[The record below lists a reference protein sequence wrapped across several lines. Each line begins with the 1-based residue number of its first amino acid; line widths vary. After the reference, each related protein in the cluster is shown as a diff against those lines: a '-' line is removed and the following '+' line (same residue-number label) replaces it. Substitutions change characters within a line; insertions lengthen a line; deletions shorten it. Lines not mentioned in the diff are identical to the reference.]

1 MRILTIA
8 SLFPNSTD
16 PTHGIFVYQRV
27 IHMARLEGNEAK
39 VVAPLAY
46 FPRWVKLKR
55 WEAAGQVPAE
65 EEFGGLTVYH
75 PRYFLLP
82 KISMLWQGLSVFLRC
97 LPSVRAIHRKW
108 KIDCVDAHYVY
119 PDGFAAVLL
128 GKYLGVPVIVSA
140 RGSDINLLP
149 TFRTVRSMIRWTLEQ
164 AAAVVSVSA
173 ALKDVMV
180 GLGIDGRKIHVVPN
194 GVDPARFQS
203 ISTAEARRS
212 LGLQENGPVI
222 VIVGSLIPSKGHEL
236 VIRGLA
242 RMRRENAGAELYI
255 LGDGPFRGFLEKLVE
270 ELNLRDAVHFL
281 GKRPNEE
288 LPVWFSAATVSC
300 LASSREGWPNVVTES
315 LACGTPVVATG
326 VGGVPEIL
334 HSEGLGILVEQTV
347 DSVADG
353 LQRALAKKWDRAAI
367 SSQTRART
375 WQQVAEELQTI
386 FKAQVARFEAG
397 PDKTTRPDLQNAS

>member
-1 MRILTIA
+1 MTIA

-16 PTHGIFVYQRV
+16 STHGIFVYQRV
-27 IHMARLEGNEAK
+27 IHMARLERNEAK
-39 VVAPLAY
+39 VVAPLPY
-46 FPRWVKLKR
+46 FPRWLKLKR
-55 WEAAGQVPAE
+55 WRATAQVPAE

-97 LPSVRAIHRKW
+97 LPRVRAIHRKW
-108 KIDCVDAHYVY
+108 KVDCVDAHYVY

-149 TFRTVRSMIRWTLEQ
+149 TFRGVRSMIRWTLEQ
-164 AAAVVSVSA
+164 AAAVVSVSS

-180 GLGIDGRKIHVVPN
+180 GLGADGNKIHVVPN

-203 ISTAEARRS
+203 ISAAEARRS
-212 LGLQENGPVI
+212 LGLPESGAVI
-222 VIVGSLIPSKGHEL
+222 VSVGSLIPSKGNEL
-236 VIRGLA
+236 VIRALA
-242 RMRRENAGAELYI
+242 RMGRENARTQLYI
-255 LGDGPFRGFLEKLVE
+255 LGDGPLRGFLEKLVE
-270 ELNLRDAVHFL
+270 ELSLRDAVHFL

-288 LPVWFSAATVSC
+288 LPLWFNAATVSC

-315 LACGTPVVATG
+315 LACGTPVVATR

-334 HSEGLGILVEQTV
+334 HSEELGILVEQTV

-353 LQRALAKKWDRAAI
+353 LARALAKKWDRAAI
-367 SSQTRART
+367 SSQTRERT
-375 WQQVAEELQTI
+375 WQRVAEELESI
-386 FKAQVARFEAG
+386 FKAEVARFEAG
-397 PDKTTRPDLQNAS
+397 TNKSTRSGIQNAP